1 MKERHAPSPET
12 SRHVRQPDPALKR
25 LEQWV
30 GTWEMKG
37 RTLDASRGARHGCRT
52 GARHDASAR
61 RRGRRLAEPLG
72 PAASG
77 EEHEENVERLAPQQ
91 VEMPVGDAVPTETRV
106 IHLQRGEAT
115 PSATSH
121 GI

>member
-1 MKERHAPSPET
+1 MKEHHAPSPET
-12 SRHVRQPDPALKR
+12 SRQVGQPDPALKR
-25 LEQWV
+25 LEKWV
-30 GTWEMKG
+30 GTWEIKG
-37 RTLDASRGARHGCRT
+37 RTLDSYRVARHCCRT

-77 EEHEENVERLAPQQ
+77 EENVERLAQQQ

-106 IHLQRGEAT
+106 INRQRGEAT
-115 PSATSH
+115 P
-121 GI
+121 